1 MIGPA
6 FLGLTTD
13 TMTEIALIYPKIMLY
28 FFFF

>member
-1 MIGPA
+1 MIVPA

-13 TMTEIALIYPKIMLY
+13 SMAEIALFCPKIMLY